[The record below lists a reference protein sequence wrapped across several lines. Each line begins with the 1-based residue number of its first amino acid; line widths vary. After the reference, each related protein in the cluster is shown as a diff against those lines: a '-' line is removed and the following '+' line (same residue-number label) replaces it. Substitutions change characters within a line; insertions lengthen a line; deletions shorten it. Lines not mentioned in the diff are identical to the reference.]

1 MKKIEKC
8 HFFAVDLGA
17 TSGRTIVGT
26 LSDDGLTLREI
37 TRFQNPIITLRGHCY
52 WDIYALYREI
62 IEGLTAVAHEG
73 IAIRS
78 IGIDTWGVD
87 FALIGADGD
96 LLRNPYSY
104 RDPHTEG
111 VMDDYFRAVPR
122 ERVYDLTG
130 IQFMNFNSLFQLYQL
145 HRTNNSALGAAD
157 KILFMP
163 DALSYLLTG
172 CCVTERTIASTSQM
186 LNPRT
191 GRLEKELLDVCGISE
206 KQFGP
211 LTEPGTVVGTLTPE
225 VQRLTG
231 LGAVPVVAVAGH
243 DTASAVAAVP
253 ARSERFAYLSSGTWS
268 LMGIETPWPIINK
281 ESYERNFTNE
291 GGVEGTTRFLKNI
304 CGMWLLERSRAE
316 WKAEGK
322 PYSYDYIYAHIPQV
336 PAFRSLIHPD
346 APCFANPASMVKA
359 IQDYCRRTAQPVPE
373 TTEEV
378 CRCIFDSLALRYKQ
392 VFGYL
397 MEMAPFPLETLH
409 IIGGGTQNVLLNQLT
424 ANATGVT
431 VVTGPI
437 ECTAIGNIMLQA
449 KAAGLV
455 SDIRSM
461 RALIAASIETKTY
474 TPQDADLWEEAF
486 KQYLSVC
493 KEKE

>member
-172 CCVTERTIASTSQM
+172 CCVTD
-186 LNPRT
+186 T
-191 GRLEKELLDVCGISE
+191 GG
-206 KQFGP
+206 
-211 LTEPGTVVGTLTPE
+211 
-225 VQRLTG
+225 
-231 LGAVPVVAVAGH
+231 
-243 DTASAVAAVP
+243 
-253 ARSERFAYLSSGTWS
+253 
-268 LMGIETPWPIINK
+268 
-281 ESYERNFTNE
+281 
-291 GGVEGTTRFLKNI
+291 
-304 CGMWLLERSRAE
+304 
-316 WKAEGK
+316 
-322 PYSYDYIYAHIPQV
+322 
-336 PAFRSLIHPD
+336 
-346 APCFANPASMVKA
+346 
-359 IQDYCRRTAQPVPE
+359 RR
-373 TTEEV
+373 
-378 CRCIFDSLALRYKQ
+378 C
-392 VFGYL
+392 
-397 MEMAPFPLETLH
+397 
-409 IIGGGTQNVLLNQLT
+409 
-424 ANATGVT
+424 
-431 VVTGPI
+431 
-437 ECTAIGNIMLQA
+437 
-449 KAAGLV
+449 
-455 SDIRSM
+455 
-461 RALIAASIETKTY
+461 
-474 TPQDADLWEEAF
+474 
-486 KQYLSVC
+486 
-493 KEKE
+493 